1 LGKRRRTCTIVDR
14 GPSPRAR
21 PLVISLLNVCYIP
34 NRFHRVRLNR
44 KKHQESPIPPIP
56 VCTWQNM
63 DMEATSQASLR
74 SNPSTGTASG
84 LEIRSRLLRRLGVVE
99 GEVDPRGVAVAP
111 RPPIQSF
118 SVPLKYDCSSAVPEH
133 SLVAFEEHVSV
144 VPIPM
149 RSEYS
154 ERVRSRLWCDRHE
167 LHTMAARNT
176 IEFASEGWNWRTVV
190 GDEAMIPMEG
200 ERIHP
205 VHARRLA
212 LSSWRRPWSNDESQN
227 AVIRRPIIARQHS
240 S

>member
-1 LGKRRRTCTIVDR
+1 
-14 GPSPRAR
+14 
-21 PLVISLLNVCYIP
+21 
-34 NRFHRVRLNR
+34 
-44 KKHQESPIPPIP
+44 
-56 VCTWQNM
+56 
-63 DMEATSQASLR
+63 MEATSQTSSR
-74 SNPSTGTASG
+74 SNPSTASG

-99 GEVDPRGVAVAP
+99 EVEVDTCGVAP
-111 RPPIQSF
+111 RPPIQPF
-118 SVPLKYDCSSAVPEH
+118 SVPLKYDSSAVPEH

-167 LHTMAARNT
+167 LHSMAERNT

-212 LSSWRRPWSNDESQN
+212 LSSSWRRPWSKDEEQN
-227 AVIRRPIIARQHS
+227 VGTRRHS